1 MTRITFQ
8 LHDGTQR
15 TVDVDPDT
23 TLMRAAVDNDV
34 PGINGECNGCATCA
48 TCKVQVA
55 ESWFDRLPGIDEIE
69 ESLLDDAAPR
79 TRLSCQIAITP
90 DLDGLTVAVPISQY
104 A

>member
-8 LHDGTQR
+8 LHDGTTR
-15 TVDVDPDT
+15 TIEAGSDT
-23 TLMRAAVDNDV
+23 NLMRVAVENDV
-34 PGINGECNGCATCA
+34 PGINGECNGCTTCA

-55 ESWFDRLPGIDEIE
+55 ESWFARLPGADENE
-69 ESLLDDAAPR
+69 DSLLEDTAPR

-90 DLDGLTVAVPISQY
+90 DLDGLTVTVPISQY